1 MQILLL
7 RFPKLFQMKQVI
19 PAVCAEE
26 KLHGNSVYGATLEN
40 RS

>member
-1 MQILLL
+1 MQILEL
-7 RFPKLFQMKQVI
+7 RLPELFQKKQVI